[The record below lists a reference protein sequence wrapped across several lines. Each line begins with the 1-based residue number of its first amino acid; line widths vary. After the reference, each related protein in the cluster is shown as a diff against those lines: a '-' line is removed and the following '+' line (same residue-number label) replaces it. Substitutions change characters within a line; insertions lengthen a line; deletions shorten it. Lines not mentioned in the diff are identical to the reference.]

1 MKVLATWLTLLL
13 SIAAVLAAEEKQS
26 FQARPASSYKNR
38 QTIAG
43 LTIAA
48 EVFDTREEMKS
59 AFGKLDLSR
68 YGVLPI
74 LVVMQNDSG
83 KALRLD
89 GARFEYIRPDRRR
102 LEAVPASQ
110 VQYLYGVKK
119 PQTVPAPRYPLPGLG
134 GRSKNPLA
142 AWEIE
147 GRAFAAKML
156 PPGDAASGFVYFQ
169 TANHRGALLYVTGV
183 VEAASGQELFYFE
196 IPLD

>member
-1 MKVLATWLTLLL
+1 MKVLATCLTLL
-13 SIAAVLAAEEKQS
+13 SIAAAGGADEKEG

-48 EVFDTREEMKS
+48 EVFDTREEIKS
-59 AFGKLDLSR
+59 AFGKLDPTK
-68 YGVLPI
+68 YGVLPV

-89 GARFEYIRPDRRR
+89 SARFEYVRPDRRR
-102 LEAVPASQ
+102 LQAVPAGE

-134 GRSKNPLA
+134 GKSKNPLA

-169 TANHRGALLYVTGV
+169 TANHRGAVLYVTGV
-183 VEAASGQELFYFE
+183 TEAASGQELFYFE
-196 IPLD
+196 IPLN

>member
-1 MKVLATWLTLLL
+1 MKVLATCLTLL
-13 SIAAVLAAEEKQS
+13 SIAAAGGADEKEG
-26 FQARPASSYKNR
+26 FPARPASSYKNR

-48 EVFDTREEMKS
+48 EVFDTREEIKS
-59 AFGKLDLSR
+59 AFGKLDPTK
-68 YGVLPI
+68 YGVLPV

-89 GARFEYIRPDRRR
+89 SARFEYVRPDRRR
-102 LEAVPASQ
+102 LQAVPAGE

-134 GRSKNPLA
+134 GKSKNPLA

-169 TANHRGALLYVTGV
+169 TANHRGAVLYVTGV
-183 VEAASGQELFYFE
+183 TEAASGQELFYFE